1 MTAFHMAALHTT
13 TLNMTR
19 FSMTRFNMTMFRMM
33 LRGGI
38 IVQELWKLFW
48 IFFRIGAFTFGG
60 GYVMIPII
68 QHEISEKYKLIAEEE
83 LSELLVIAQ
92 SLPGMMAV
100 NAATSIGFKLRGK
113 TGAIVCAFGVA
124 LPSFLIIVFLA
135 NLILRYHDNPHVAG
149 AFQWVRAVVVGMIVA
164 AAVKM
169 GKPCLKNSMQ
179 LVLIAIAL
187 LLAVAD
193 VHPVLL
199 ILGGAFAGYLMT
211 MPAKEGDSQ

>member
-1 MTAFHMAALHTT
+1 M
-13 TLNMTR
+13 
-19 FSMTRFNMTMFRMM
+19 
-33 LRGGI
+33 
-38 IVQELWKLFW
+38 QELWKLFW

-68 QHEISEKYKLIAEEE
+68 QHEISEKYKLMEEDE

-113 TGAIVCAFGVA
+113 TGAIICALGVA

-135 NLILRYHDNPHVAG
+135 NLILQYNENPRLQG
-149 AFQWVRAVVVGMIVA
+149 AFQWVRAIVVGMIAA

-169 GKPCLKNSMQ
+169 GKPCLKNRMQ
-179 LVLIAIAL
+179 FVLIAIAL
-187 LLAVAD
+187 LLAVLD
-193 VHPVLL
+193 VHPVVL
-199 ILGGAFAGYLMT
+199 ILGGAAAGYVMT
-211 MPAKEGDSQ
+211 RLAEKTAKEGDRP